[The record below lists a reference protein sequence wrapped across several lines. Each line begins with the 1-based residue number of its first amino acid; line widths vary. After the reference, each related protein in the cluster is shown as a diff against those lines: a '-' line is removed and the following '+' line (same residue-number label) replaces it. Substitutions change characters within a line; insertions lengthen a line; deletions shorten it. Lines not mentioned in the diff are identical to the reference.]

1 MADTP
6 TPPAADAAPSSVTLN
21 EHAKA
26 LADEHELDVAALVAD
41 EQITAT
47 GANGDVL
54 KGDVQK
60 YLDAVA
66 EAEAAEK
73 AEAEAAEKAAGSG
86 EPDGIGSYRVTGN
99 RPVST
104 VVAGSNRLLHLG
116 TAYALPS
123 ADPAVRALVKAG
135 DLAES

>member
-6 TPPAADAAPSSVTLN
+6 TPPAADAAPPSVTLN

-60 YLDAVA
+60 YLDAV
-66 EAEAAEK
+66 